1 MQKKKKKV
9 KSDPF
14 EKGQRWWRDSE
25 WSLVGK
31 NDLNTLAGKEKES
44 RALLIWVNILPRYG
58 KELIQSR
65 VVHITHFLKGKFQLA
80 IKPRKCEAMAVY

>member
-1 MQKKKKKV
+1 M

-14 EKGQRWWRDSE
+14 EKGQGWRRDSE
-25 WSLVGK
+25 WSLVGE
-31 NDLNTLAGKEKES
+31 NDLNTLAGMEKES

-65 VVHITHFLKGKFQLA
+65 VVHITQFLKGKFQLA